1 MEHNREDLKKIIS
14 KLYEKPLENK
24 EAEDACDNLLALFN
38 ELIEVKEKASKNDWY
53 YYYMYTCNW
62 V

>member
-1 MEHNREDLKKIIS
+1 MEHNREDLKQIIS

-38 ELIEVKEKASKNDWY
+38 ELIEVKEKASEND
-53 YYYMYTCNW
+53 
-62 V
+62 